1 MKLVPA
7 PGSQDMQAALSHSYV
22 LKIVSI
28 LLQDRELLRVV
39 AKLLQRYISSTPPGL
54 KEALEALIINQS
66 RPNIEGNVAPP
77 NHVIELTRI
86 LQALYLQSEQKIKY
100 QRGAIL
106 ELLAKELVCPR
117 YGSDEIC
124 LGNQIFV
131 EQGKPITIKQVDV
144 TALSYRR
151 RRVEGYACK
160 LKVSG
165 LESSDCTNLA
175 YLANAATEQDYYAH
189 VGIISFDND
198 RLVRIRLDRLEAS
211 NSIHI
216 YGLESIERLKNDPF

>member
-1 MKLVPA
+1 MK
-7 PGSQDMQAALSHSYV
+7 YR
-22 LKIVSI
+22 LK
-28 LLQDRELLRVV
+28 
-39 AKLLQRYISSTPPGL
+39 
-54 KEALEALIINQS
+54 
-66 RPNIEGNVAPP
+66 
-77 NHVIELTRI
+77 
-86 LQALYLQSEQKIKY
+86 QKVKY

-131 EQGKPITIKQVDV
+131 EQGKAITIKQVDV
-144 TALSYRR
+144 AALSNRR

-160 LKVSG
+160 LKVNG
-165 LESSDCTNLA
+165 LESSDCTDLA
-175 YLANAATEQDYYAH
+175 YLANAATERDYNAH

-198 RLVRIRLDRLEAS
+198 RLVRIRLDHLEAS

-216 YGLESIERLKNDPF
+216 YGLESIERLRNDPF